1 MKILFEILVSIVL
14 HPLAFVLAL
23 INILG
28 RDDLDGGKK
37 LIWGVICVIPIGPLL
52 YVAVGD
58 GSLW

>member
-14 HPLAFVLAL
+14 HPLAFLLAL

-37 LIWGVICVIPIGPLL
+37 LIWGVICFIPIGPIL

>member
-37 LIWGVICVIPIGPLL
+37 LICGVICVIPIGPIL

>member
-37 LIWGVICVIPIGPLL
+37 LIWGVICIIPIGPIL

>member
-37 LIWGVICVIPIGPLL
+37 LIWGVICVIPIGPIL

>member
-14 HPLAFVLAL
+14 HPLAFILAL

-37 LIWGVICVIPIGPLL
+37 LIWGVICVIPIGPIL

>member
-1 MKILFEILVSIVL
+1 MKILLEILVAVLL
-14 HPLAFVLAL
+14 HPLAFILAL

-37 LIWGVICVIPIGPLL
+37 LIWGVICVIPIGPIL